1 MLFDILLLLLGMAIL
16 VVGGEFLVKGAS
28 SLARGLGISPL
39 VIGLTVVA
47 FGTSAPELAVNVGA
61 ALRETG
67 ALSFGNIF
75 GSNLANIG
83 LIIGLVAMLSPI
95 HIDNILIR
103 RELPMLM
110 LATAAAGIMAFD
122 VDLGGRSN
130 VYERGDGLILL
141 LFFVVF
147 LFYTVGDLM
156 NSRNGSDSNDVVA
169 GTATIDLSSLDGG
182 APPNLW
188 RDGALLLLGLAA
200 LIGGAHM
207 TVGAAVDVARYFEVP
222 EVLIGLTVISVG
234 TSLPELVAAISAVR
248 HGRSDMAVGS
258 VVGSNIFNTLLVLG
272 TTATIEPLRIPP
284 GGHMDIIVTALL
296 SLAFTFVARTH
307 NRLIIRSEGGLL
319 MLFYLAYV
327 TWRSIV
333 MVTSGPPV

>member
-1 MLFDILLLLLGMAIL
+1 MLPDILLLILGMAIL
-16 VVGGEFLVKGAS
+16 VVGGDFLVRGAS
-28 SLARGLGISPL
+28 ALARGLGIPPL

-122 VDLGGRSN
+122 VDLGGPSN
-130 VYERGDGLILL
+130 VYARGDGLILL

-156 NSRNGSDSNDVVA
+156 NSRNGSDGNDVGA
-169 GTATIDLSSLDGG
+169 GTAAIDLSSPDGG
-182 APPNLW
+182 TPPSPRRNRRW
-188 RDGALLLLGLAA
+188 KGCGWERSGAGS
-200 LIGGAHM
+200 GQ
-207 TVGAAVDVARYFEVP
+207 
-222 EVLIGLTVISVG
+222 
-234 TSLPELVAAISAVR
+234 
-248 HGRSDMAVGS
+248 RSPS
-258 VVGSNIFNTLLVLG
+258 
-272 TTATIEPLRIPP
+272 
-284 GGHMDIIVTALL
+284 
-296 SLAFTFVARTH
+296 
-307 NRLIIRSEGGLL
+307 
-319 MLFYLAYV
+319 
-327 TWRSIV
+327 
-333 MVTSGPPV
+333 